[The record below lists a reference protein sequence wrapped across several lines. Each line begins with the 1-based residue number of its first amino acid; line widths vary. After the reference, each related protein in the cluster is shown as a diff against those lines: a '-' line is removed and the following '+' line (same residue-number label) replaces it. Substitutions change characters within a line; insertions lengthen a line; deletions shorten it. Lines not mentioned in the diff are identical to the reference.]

1 LKLFEKTKIP
11 FLESALSAY
20 SLRNKVIATNV
31 ANINTAGYKAKAVAF
46 EEHLT
51 NAMSS
56 PDVSGSVTHEGH
68 IPLNG
73 PGFGSGSPQIID
85 EQGGMDDLPSGV
97 NNVDMDHEMAEL
109 AMNQIRFR
117 FAARLMSETFK
128 QIEKSIRGQA

>member
-1 LKLFEKTKIP
+1 VKLFEKTKIP

-31 ANINTAGYKAKAVAF
+31 ANINTAGYKAKAVSF
-46 EEHLT
+46 EEQLT
-51 NAMSS
+51 SALSS
-56 PDVSGSVTHEGH
+56 VGGGGSVTNEGH
-68 IPLNG
+68 IPLSG
-73 PGFGSGSPQIID
+73 PGFGPGSPRIVD
-85 EQGGMDDLPSGV
+85 EPSGPEDLPSGV
-97 NNVDMDHEMAEL
+97 NNVDVDHEMTEL

>member
-1 LKLFEKTKIP
+1 MKLFEKTKIP

-31 ANINTAGYKAKAVAF
+31 ANINTAGYKAKAVEF
-46 EEHLT
+46 EEQLT
-51 NAMSS
+51 SAMSTLKS
-56 PDVSGSVTHEGH
+56 SGSVTNERH

-73 PGFGSGSPQIID
+73 PGFGSGSPHIVD
-85 EQGGMDDLPSGV
+85 EPAGMEDLPSGV

-117 FAARLMSETFK
+117 FAARLMSESFK
-128 QIEKSIRGQA
+128 QIQKSIRGQV